1 MTPTPSLKDLDPARH
16 DPGYWHR
23 LHRRIIDT
31 AGPELAR
38 RRRMNASV
46 PVLVLEWSR
55 TVVPAALL
63 AATVAGLLL
72 LRGAPEAPSPDRF
85 AVAPEISVDE
95 LIEERGGDFMEAA
108 VGAPET
114 SADGG
119 IVWFAGGGF

>member
-1 MTPTPSLKDLDPARH
+1 MTRMPPLNDLDPARE

-23 LHRRIIDT
+23 LHRRIVDA

-38 RRRMNASV
+38 RRRNHASV

-72 LRGAPEAPSPDRF
+72 LRGAPDTPSTDTF
-85 AVAPEISVDE
+85 AVAPGVSVDE
-95 LIEERGGDFMEAA
+95 LIEERDRDFMEPA
-108 VGAPET
+108 VGSAET
-114 SADGG
+114 AGG
-119 IVWFAGGGF
+119 GVAVWFAGGSF